1 MKRSMRKLFGL
12 FAACFLMCGL
22 LGTRIGAD
30 EPAKTPATH
39 TVKSAPFRVD
49 VKFSGVLEA
58 TDTKEIEL
66 DSEEWTQWEV
76 AEVVPHGKKVAAGET
91 LIRFKKDKLE
101 KAVRDAE
108 IALSL
113 LKLGVKL
120 EELDI
125 AAMDASDPINLE
137 HARRAKKHAEEDL
150 QRYREIEASLSEK
163 SRGQQLKSI
172 EDNVDDQKS
181 ELEQLE
187 KMYKADELTEE
198 TEEIVLKRARSQ
210 YERAQFSLEMAKSQ
224 ADRALKLDLPRH
236 RLSVEDTE
244 KSATMALS
252 KLEKTQPIAR
262 EKADIELQRQ
272 RSALTKAEQSLERLK
287 GDLAKTE
294 IKAPVAGTVY
304 YGSCDHG
311 KWTPASEIG
320 KTLRPGG
327 TAGAKA
333 TLLTI
338 VAPGAPRIHGSVTE
352 KDFAQIKA
360 GLTGRASLIAFPS
373 KRTGIRVESVAEVP
387 SSDGQFVVVAIPGE
401 AWPTGAV
408 AGMNCEVVVN
418 AYNKPDAIV
427 VPTKVI
433 HGDLDTDGTRFVY
446 VQTEGNKPER
456 RPVVVG
462 NTNAG
467 DSEIISGLK
476 AGEKVLLEAPAE

>member
-1 MKRSMRKLFGL
+1 MVSGL
-12 FAACFLMCGL
+12 AGAWRW
-22 LGTRIGAD
+22 TVAD

-49 VKFSGVLEA
+49 VKFSGILEA

-66 DSEEWTQWEV
+66 DSEEWAQWEV
-76 AEVVPHGKKVAAGET
+76 AEVVPHGKKVSAGET

-108 IALSL
+108 IGLSL

-125 AAMDASDPINLE
+125 AAMDVSDPINLE
-137 HARRAKKHAEEDL
+137 HARRSKKHAEEDL
-150 QRYREIEASLSEK
+150 QRYREVEASLSEK
-163 SRGQQLKSI
+163 SRGEQLRMI

-187 KMYKADELTEE
+187 KMYKADDLTEE

-210 YERAQFSLEMAKSQ
+210 YERAKFSLEMAKSQ

-236 RLSVEDTE
+236 RLVVEDAE
-244 KSATMALS
+244 KSAGLSLS

-272 RSALTKAEQSLERLK
+272 RSALTKAEQAFERLK

-294 IKAPVAGTVY
+294 IKAPIAGTVY
-304 YGSCDHG
+304 YGSYDNG
-311 KWTPASEIG
+311 KWTPAGEMA

-327 TAGAKA
+327 TAAAKA

-338 VAPGAPRIHGSVTE
+338 VAAGAPRIHGTVSE
-352 KDFAQIKA
+352 KDFSHLKA
-360 GLTGRASLIAFPS
+360 AMTGRASLIAFPRE
-373 KRTGIRVESVAEVP
+373 RTAIRIESVAEVP
-387 SSDGQFVVVAIPGE
+387 SSDGQFAVVAVPGE
-401 AWPTGAV
+401 SWPNGAV
-408 AGMNCEVVVN
+408 AGMNCEIVVN
-418 AYNKPDAIV
+418 AYSKPDAV
-427 VPTKVI
+427 VLPTKLI
-433 HGDLDTDGTRFVY
+433 HGDLDTDGTRYVY

-456 RPVVVG
+456 RSVVVG

-467 DSEIISGLK
+467 DSEIVSGLK